1 MRAPKENQMDW
12 QYHCMTSNNL
22 HRLEKDPNKN
32 FIESLLVHKNI
43 TIFDNRND
51 YNNFIIF

>member
-1 MRAPKENQMDW
+1 MEESVLNFQQKNESSQRKRNG
-12 QYHCMTSNNL
+12 
-22 HRLEKDPNKN
+22 RKDPDKK

>member
-1 MRAPKENQMDW
+1 MRAPKENQMDS

-51 YNNFIIF
+51 YNNFIF